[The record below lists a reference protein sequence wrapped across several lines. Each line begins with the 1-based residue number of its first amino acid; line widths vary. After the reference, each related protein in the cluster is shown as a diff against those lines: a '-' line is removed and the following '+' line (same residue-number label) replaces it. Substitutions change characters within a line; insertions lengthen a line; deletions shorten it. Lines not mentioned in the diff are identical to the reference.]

1 MSINFAPLGKGG
13 SALLYR
19 VYGVSGLYR
28 FLCSLLVAV
37 GLLMPLVVAEASGIT
52 SYPALVS
59 PDYWLKQNTQG
70 EQLVLDA
77 KGISSLNS
85 KIASLS
91 RTVYDMTTYPAT
103 YSGDALKTRI
113 MNYQALEDDLY
124 LNGNKVSENYKN
136 ILRAQTNIKA
146 IPNTVTV
153 RYAVTTTRAAIRNLP
168 TGQGLFYYAADKD
181 FDVLQETM
189 LDPGEPVAILHQSAN
204 GYFYYVQ
211 SYNYSGWI
219 SRFNVG
225 LTDKKIW
232 LQFAKPK
239 EFLVVT
245 DAKYA
250 LKVGKNEVLY
260 QQGARLPLVAEQ
272 PALYTV
278 EVPQKLPN
286 GNLQKHKVNV
296 PKLAKAVHKGYLP
309 YTSNNIVRSAF
320 RFYGMPYGWGGLKD
334 SVDCSALI
342 LNAYRTVG
350 IYLPRN
356 TDEQANTAGVRTLLE
371 GLDKAQRTAVLKDLQ
386 PGAALYMDGHV
397 LLYLGQIKGEPY
409 CIHALGSYYVKGERQ
424 REMHVVVSDLTLQR
438 SSGNS
443 LLEDVHTAVEFK

>member
-1 MSINFAPLGKGG
+1 M
-13 SALLYR
+13 
-19 VYGVSGLYR
+19 
-28 FLCSLLVAV
+28 LVVV
-37 GLLMPLVVAEASGIT
+37 GLFVQPLLTEASGIT
-52 SYPALVS
+52 TYPALVS

-70 EQLVLDA
+70 EKQVLDA
-77 KGISSLNS
+77 GGINS
-85 KIASLS
+85 FNGKIRSLS
-91 RTVYDMTTYPAT
+91 RTVYDMPNYPAT
-103 YSGDALKTRI
+103 VSGDALKTRI
-113 MNYQALEDDLY
+113 MNYLVLEDDLY
-124 LNGNKVSENYKN
+124 LNGNKVSDNYKN

-146 IPNTVTV
+146 IPNTVNV
-153 RYAVTTTRAAIRNLP
+153 RYGVTTTRAAIRNLP
-168 TGQGLFYYAADKD
+168 TGQGLFYYAADKE

-189 LDPGEPVAILHQSAN
+189 LDPGEPVAILHQSEN

-211 SYNYSGWI
+211 SYNYSGWL

-225 LTDKKIW
+225 LTDKKTW

-250 LKVGKNEVLY
+250 LKVGKNDVLY
-260 QQGARLPLVAEQ
+260 QQGARLPITAEQ
-272 PALYTV
+272 PTFYTV

-286 GNLQKHKVNV
+286 GHLQKHKVNV
-296 PKLAKAVHKGYLP
+296 PKISKAVHKGYLP
-309 YTSNNIVRSAF
+309 YNTNNILRSAF

-356 TDEQANTAGVRTLLE
+356 TDDQANTAGVRTLL
-371 GLDKAQRTAVLKDLQ
+371 DSMDNAKKDAVIKDLQ

-397 LLYLGQIKGEPY
+397 VMYLGQINGSPY
-409 CIHALGSYYVKGERQ
+409 CIHALGSHFVKGERQ
-424 REMHVVVSDLTLQR
+424 REMHVVVSDLTLER
-438 SSGNS
+438 STGNS
-443 LLEDVHTAVEFK
+443 FLTDLHTAVEFK